1 MTTKNKSKSSIFIN
15 KTKKKQSLVRS
26 LFIFRRDLR
35 LQDNTALAECIRQS
49 NIIHFLF
56 IFAPEQVANNSY
68 KSYNAIQFMIKSLQE
83 LSQELNGKLH
93 FMYGTNVDVLQ
104 QCIKKWNINHFFCNA
119 DFSPY
124 AIKRD
129 AEIKTLM
136 DTNNIKTIFCEDY
149 TLFGLGLIGT
159 DDADAE
165 TKQYKKFTPFYDHFI
180 AKDIKKP
187 IHCNLSSH
195 QIAPLSSFA
204 KSLTSICKKIFG
216 NVSWNDNI
224 AVIGG
229 RKNGLELLEKS
240 TKEQHHYD
248 TERDTFSYETSKL
261 SAHLKFGTISVR
273 EVYWKWHN
281 TFGKKSGIL
290 RELFWREF
298 FARALFHF
306 PDVLSKSYQPKFKH
320 IKWKGLEQ
328 DFNKWKEGKTG
339 FPIVDAGM
347 RQMNATGYMHN
358 RARMI
363 VASFLVKTLLI
374 DWTKGEQYFAT
385 KLVDYD
391 VASNNGGWQG
401 ISGTGIDMK
410 PYFRDMNPWIQAK
423 KFDKETKYI
432 KQWVEELRD
441 ISAKDILNWNE
452 KWQEHKGVYYEPIAD
467 YIEQKKKMLQM
478 YREAI

>member
-1 MTTKNKSKSSIFIN
+1 
-15 KTKKKQSLVRS
+15 
-26 LFIFRRDLR
+26 
-35 LQDNTALAECIRQS
+35 
-49 NIIHFLF
+49 
-56 IFAPEQVANNSY
+56 
-68 KSYNAIQFMIKSLQE
+68 
-83 LSQELNGKLH
+83 
-93 FMYGTNVDVLQ
+93 
-104 QCIKKWNINHFFCNA
+104 
-119 DFSPY
+119 
-124 AIKRD
+124 
-129 AEIKTLM
+129 
-136 DTNNIKTIFCEDY
+136 
-149 TLFGLGLIGT
+149 
-159 DDADAE
+159 
-165 TKQYKKFTPFYDHFI
+165 
-180 AKDIKKP
+180 
-187 IHCNLSSH
+187 
-195 QIAPLSSFA
+195 LSSFA
-204 KSLTSICKKIFG
+204 KSLNSICKKIFG
-216 NVSWNDNI
+216 DVSWNDNI

-229 RKNGLELLEKS
+229 RKNGLELLDKS
-240 TKEQHHYD
+240 AKEQKHYD
-248 TERDTFSYETSKL
+248 TERDTFVYETSKL

-273 EVYWKWHN
+273 EVYWKWHD

-306 PDVLSKSYQPKFKH
+306 PSVLSNSYQPKFKH
-320 IKWKGLEQ
+320 IKWHNSEQ

-339 FPIVDAGM
+339 YPIVDAGM

-452 KWQEHKGVYYEPIAD
+452 KWQEHKEVYYEPMVD
-467 YIEQKKKMLQM
+467 YNEQKKKMLQM